1 MDDDN
6 PADHTMVLR
15 CERKN
20 KPSNIRW
27 AQKMFGDETMEKTL
41 DDVLDEKIDGLVKKS
56 EKSGIPYGILK
67 QVYNRGMVPW
77 RTGHSR
83 HYTQQ

>member
-6 PADHTMVLR
+6 PAAYKPAPGDAKGKT
-15 CERKN
+15 
-20 KPSNIRW
+20 KPSKHTLKYK
-27 AQKMFGDETMEKTL
+27 KMFGDETMPKTL

-67 QVYNRGMVPW
+67 QVYNRGMVYGVQD
-77 RTGHSR
+77 TD
-83 HYTQQ
+83 